1 MCTHSD
7 IKKCHKFFYRTKK
20 YNSGINSGSFNK
32 KKNLM
37 AFNYVNT
44 YQSSDGAP
52 EVLIGLLPL
61 LGRPIVPDKRKK
73 RSLNKKLN
81 DNYFLL
87 WSMRQMIQ

>member
-1 MCTHSD
+1 
-7 IKKCHKFFYRTKK
+7 
-20 YNSGINSGSFNK
+20 
-32 KKNLM
+32 M